1 MSSNTAHRLNT
12 LGWNLALISLG
23 SFLFAIGLKAIVI
36 PHKMITGGISGAG
49 LLVFYWTGLLSPGI
63 WYFLINLPIFIL
75 GWIMV
80 SRRFFFYSLYGML
93 VLSAAIDMVSF
104 QFPIQDTFLAM
115 LAGGVILGAGSGVI
129 LHSLGSAGGTDIIA
143 IILHQR
149 LNLRMGSF
157 YFAFNLI
164 LFASSLS
171 IIRIDLLLYS
181 LAMSFVT
188 SRVLDSVLTLFN
200 QRKLVFIIS
209 DQATAIGKAINE
221 RLRRGATL
229 LEGVGSYTGKK
240 RRMVLTVV
248 HNIQLKRLEET
259 VFSLDPD
266 AFVIMENTYN
276 VMGKGF
282 SKRKIY

>member
-171 IIRIDLLLYS
+171 IIRVDLLLYS